1 MPPARISS
9 DITNARADRDARQK
23 RQKPAGSIARRA
35 GSPLDLWVYWHSES
49 YGNLSRVREIGTQ
62 GLVIETPQVI
72 PVGETINLGFLI
84 EKGQLRTQA
93 VVRYVKPGC
102 GLGLEFRTEGED
114 RTGLTAL
121 LTKLRV
127 SCQLRDQPKKT
138 ENLSILTGKQVAQ

>member
-23 RQKPAGSIARRA
+23 RQKPAGTFARRTA
-35 GSPLDLWVYWHSES
+35 SPLDLWVYWHSER
-49 YGNLSRVREIGTQ
+49 YGNLSRVGEISAQ
-62 GLVIETPQVI
+62 GLVIETPQAI
-72 PVGETINLGFLI
+72 PVGESINLSFLL

-102 GLGLEFRTEGED
+102 GLGLKFRAEFED
-114 RTGLTAL
+114 RKGLMAL
-121 LTKLRV
+121 LTKIRV
-127 SCQLRDQPKKT
+127 LSQFQDQPKKT